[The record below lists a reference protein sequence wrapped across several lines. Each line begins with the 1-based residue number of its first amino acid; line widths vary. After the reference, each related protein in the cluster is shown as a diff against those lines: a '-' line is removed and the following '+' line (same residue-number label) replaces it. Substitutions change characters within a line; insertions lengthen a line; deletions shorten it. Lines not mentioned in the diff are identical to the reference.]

1 MSKTRKESY
10 FWTSYS
16 DLMTSM
22 FFVMLVLF
30 VLTIS
35 LLHSR
40 MVATEKQL
48 EKIKQIQSSI
58 ERIDPDY
65 FEYNRQFKRH
75 TLKDITVKFATGSS
89 NIADIP
95 KKDLDRL
102 EEAGRAIVRFMQDA
116 QRTLPDAE
124 YMLIVEGQSSRDNFP
139 YNNQLSYDRAL
150 SLVEY
155 WEKKGIKFDNL
166 PCALIV
172 SGSGYSSRFRE
183 MPDVSGNIKN
193 QRFVIHIIP
202 KPGNF
207 DE

>member
-1 MSKTRKESY
+1 MSKNRKESY

-65 FEYNRQFKRH
+65 FEYNQQFKRH
-75 TLKDITVKFATGSS
+75 TLKDITVKFVTGSS

-124 YMLIVEGQSSRDNFP
+124 YMLIVEGQSSRDNYP
-139 YNNQLSYDRAL
+139 YNNQLSYSRAL

-155 WEKKGIKFDNL
+155 WGEKGIKFDNL
-166 PCALIV
+166 PCELIV

>member
-40 MVATEKQL
+40 MVATEEQL
-48 EKIKQIQSSI
+48 KKIKQIQSSI

>member
-40 MVATEKQL
+40 MVATEEQL
-48 EKIKQIQSSI
+48 KKIKQIQSSI

-166 PCALIV
+166 PCELIV

>member
-1 MSKTRKESY
+1 
-10 FWTSYS
+10 
-16 DLMTSM
+16 
-22 FFVMLVLF
+22 MLVLF

-65 FEYNRQFKRH
+65 FEYNQQFKRH

-116 QRTLPDAE
+116 QRALPDAE
-124 YMLIVEGQSSRDNFP
+124 YMLIVEGQSSRDNYP
-139 YNNQLSYDRAL
+139 YNNQLSYSRAL

-155 WEKKGIKFDNL
+155 WEKRGIKFDNL
-166 PCALIV
+166 PCELIV